1 MKKHEKKTVNV
12 NPLSNQ
18 ELIDSYDY
26 LATAASS
33 HDCTGLIPSAPL
45 NPAELDSY
53 EELYPFLPPVSSADD
68 APEQAPPSGKNPSEN
83 TLQNTCFFLT
93 CLPITANLIEV

>member
-33 HDCTGLIPSAPL
+33 HDWTGLIPSAPL
-45 NPAELDSY
+45 N
-53 EELYPFLPPVSSADD
+53 
-68 APEQAPPSGKNPSEN
+68 
-83 TLQNTCFFLT
+83 
-93 CLPITANLIEV
+93 LPITANLIEV

>member
-12 NPLSNQ
+12 NPLST

-45 NPAELDSY
+45 NPAELDRMRNFTI
-53 EELYPFLPPVSSADD
+53 PSS
-68 APEQAPPSGKNPSEN
+68 G
-83 TLQNTCFFLT
+83 
-93 CLPITANLIEV
+93 LIRR

>member
-33 HDCTGLIPSAPL
+33 APL

-53 EELYPFLPPVSSADD
+53 EELYPFLPPVSCADD
-68 APEQAPPSGKNPSEN
+68 APEQAPPSGKNPSD
-83 TLQNTCFFLT
+83 
-93 CLPITANLIEV
+93 IKG

>member
-53 EELYPFLPPVSSADD
+53 EELYPFLPRSHPQMMLRSRLRLPV
-68 APEQAPPSGKNPSEN
+68 K
-83 TLQNTCFFLT
+83 
-93 CLPITANLIEV
+93 IHLILRVNVHLKILCKIPVFS

>member
-33 HDCTGLIPSAPL
+33 HYCTGWIFSAPL
-45 NPAELDSY
+45 NFVEMECDDLKI
-53 EELYPFLPPVSSADD
+53 LCKIPVFS
-68 APEQAPPSGKNPSEN
+68 
-83 TLQNTCFFLT
+83 
-93 CLPITANLIEV
+93 

>member
-33 HDCTGLIPSAPL
+33 HDCTG
-45 NPAELDSY
+45 
-53 EELYPFLPPVSSADD
+53 
-68 APEQAPPSGKNPSEN
+68 
-83 TLQNTCFFLT
+83 
-93 CLPITANLIEV
+93 

>member
-33 HDCTGLIPSAPL
+33 MFLTGLIPSAPL

-53 EELYPFLPPVSSADD
+53 EELYPFLPF
-68 APEQAPPSGKNPSEN
+68 PESHLQMMLQQGKMPHASR
-83 TLQNTCFFLT
+83 
-93 CLPITANLIEV
+93 

>member
-33 HDCTGLIPSAPL
+33 HDCTGLRLLIL
-45 NPAELDSY
+45 RNWIRTRN
-53 EELYPFLPPVSSADD
+53 FIH
-68 APEQAPPSGKNPSEN
+68 
-83 TLQNTCFFLT
+83 FFLRSHAQMMLRSRLR
-93 CLPITANLIEV
+93 LPVRIHLILRVNVHLKILCKIPVFP

>member
-68 APEQAPPSGKNPSEN
+68 APEQAPPSGK
-83 TLQNTCFFLT
+83 
-93 CLPITANLIEV
+93 IHLILRVNVHLKILCKIPVFS

>member
-68 APEQAPPSGKNPSEN
+68 APVK
-83 TLQNTCFFLT
+83 
-93 CLPITANLIEV
+93 IHLILRVNVHLKILCKIPVFS

>member
-68 APEQAPPSGKNPSEN
+68 APEQVLMIMVK
-83 TLQNTCFFLT
+83 
-93 CLPITANLIEV
+93 IHLILRVNVHLKILCKIPVFS

>member
-45 NPAELDSY
+45 NPAVLDSY
-53 EELYPFLPPVSSADD
+53 E
-68 APEQAPPSGKNPSEN
+68 
-83 TLQNTCFFLT
+83 
-93 CLPITANLIEV
+93 

>member
-33 HDCTGLIPSAPL
+33 HDSV
-45 NPAELDSY
+45 
-53 EELYPFLPPVSSADD
+53 PV
-68 APEQAPPSGKNPSEN
+68 
-83 TLQNTCFFLT
+83 
-93 CLPITANLIEV
+93 

>member
-33 HDCTGLIPSAPL
+33 HDCTGQIPSAPL

-68 APEQAPPSGKNPSEN
+68 APEQAPPSSKNPSD
-83 TLQNTCFFLT
+83 
-93 CLPITANLIEV
+93 IKG

>member
-45 NPAELDSY
+45 NRMRNFIHS
-53 EELYPFLPPVSSADD
+53 FLRSHPQMMLRSRLRLPV
-68 APEQAPPSGKNPSEN
+68 K
-83 TLQNTCFFLT
+83 
-93 CLPITANLIEV
+93 IHLILRVNVHLKILCKIPVFS

>member
-33 HDCTGLIPSAPL
+33 HDQLPL
-45 NPAELDSY
+45 NIH
-53 EELYPFLPPVSSADD
+53 
-68 APEQAPPSGKNPSEN
+68 NI
-83 TLQNTCFFLT
+83 FFIL
-93 CLPITANLIEV
+93 L

>member
-1 MKKHEKKTVNV
+1 MQKNEKKTVNV

-26 LATAASS
+26 LASAASS

-45 NPAELDSY
+45 SSAELDSY
-53 EELYPFLPPVSSADD
+53 EELYPFLPPVSSTADSSKSTPRPD
-68 APEQAPPSGKNPSEN
+68 KNPSD
-83 TLQNTCFFLT
+83 
-93 CLPITANLIEV
+93 IKG

>member
-33 HDCTGLIPSAPL
+33 HDL
-45 NPAELDSY
+45 
-53 EELYPFLPPVSSADD
+53 
-68 APEQAPPSGKNPSEN
+68 
-83 TLQNTCFFLT
+83 FFLDM
-93 CLPITANLIEV
+93 PSNHS

>member
-33 HDCTGLIPSAPL
+33 HDCTGLIPSAL
-45 NPAELDSY
+45 LILRNWIRMRNFIHS
-53 EELYPFLPPVSSADD
+53 FLRSHPQMMLRSRLRLPV
-68 APEQAPPSGKNPSEN
+68 K
-83 TLQNTCFFLT
+83 
-93 CLPITANLIEV
+93 IHLILRVNVHLKILCKIPVFS

>member
-53 EELYPFLPPVSSADD
+53 EELYPFLPPVPHTDKSQETDL
-68 APEQAPPSGKNPSEN
+68 PPAEKGSDTIG
-83 TLQNTCFFLT
+83 
-93 CLPITANLIEV
+93 

>member
-53 EELYPFLPPVSSADD
+53 EELYPFLPQMMLRSRLRLPVR
-68 APEQAPPSGKNPSEN
+68 
-83 TLQNTCFFLT
+83 
-93 CLPITANLIEV
+93 IHLILRVNVHLKILCKIPVFP

>member
-33 HDCTGLIPSAPL
+33 HDCTRNFIH
-45 NPAELDSY
+45 
-53 EELYPFLPPVSSADD
+53 
-68 APEQAPPSGKNPSEN
+68 
-83 TLQNTCFFLT
+83 FFLRSHAQMMLRSRLR
-93 CLPITANLIEV
+93 LPVRIHLILRVNVHLKILCKIPVFP